1 MPSQYDDEYKKALD
15 QIYQIQ
21 TGTDNMIPSGPKIPP
36 YPPQIPPYPPQ
47 IPPYPPGTAVG
58 MSGST
63 APGRFTPPCAMVT
76 DMPYFV
82 LWYDTLSCIY
92 VGTWCADDE
101 AAIAEAQA
109 IQNDKT
115 KHCGQVLI
123 MERDQQWLKTWERR

>member
-1 MPSQYDDEYKKALD
+1 MSSKQDDDEYKKALD

-21 TGTDNMIPSGPKIPP
+21 AGTDNTYQTYGITPP
-36 YPPQIPPYPPQ
+36 FTI
-47 IPPYPPGTAVG
+47 PPGTNITG
-58 MSGST
+58 TISGSVSGGIT
-63 APGRFTPPCAMVT
+63 SPGKFTPPCAMVT

>member
-15 QIYQIQ
+15 QIYHIQ
-21 TGTDNMIPSGPKIPP
+21 TGTDNIGQTYMIPPGPKIPP
-36 YPPQIPPYPPQ
+36 YPT
-47 IPPYPPGTAVG
+47 GTAVG